1 MKLSADTARPL
12 AEGSVEFVCK
22 KFGFALPYTPAS
34 LLVVDAIV
42 DKIKATGA
50 TQEQASGL
58 LAGLGCYVGEVF
70 VRHAKASW
78 RSTAEM
84 GMAESCRSPV
94 VLVLPGLS
102 TCDAIGQVFRR
113 FDGGIPESLAL
124 FYEITVASGSRAIS
138 SAE

>member
-1 MKLSADTARPL
+1 L
-12 AEGSVEFVCK
+12 AEGSVEFVYK

-34 LLVVDAIV
+34 LLVVDAII

-50 TQEQASGL
+50 TPQQASGL
-58 LAGLGCYVGEVF
+58 LVGLGCYVGEVF

-84 GMAESCRSPV
+84 GMTKSCRYPV

-113 FDGGIPESLAL
+113 FDGRIPESLAL

-138 SAE
+138 SAG